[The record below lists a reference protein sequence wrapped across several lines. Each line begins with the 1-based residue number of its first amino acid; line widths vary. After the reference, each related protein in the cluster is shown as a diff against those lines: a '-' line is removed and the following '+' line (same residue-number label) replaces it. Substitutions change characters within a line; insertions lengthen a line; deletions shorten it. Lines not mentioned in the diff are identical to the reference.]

1 MPIRINLLAE
11 AQAAEELRRKDPV
24 KRAIWVGGFC
34 ISLVL
39 LWMLKLQ
46 LDVYFSVTEY
56 NRVEKRFEEINSKYA
71 AITNN
76 LIKTTAVDQK
86 LAALETLS
94 TNRFLWAP
102 LLNTLQK
109 TMVDDIQI
117 LKVSAEQTHTK
128 QEPRVLGSGASKINI
143 PGGVVEN
150 ITLNLAAKDSS
161 PNQQGYIRYKESLSN
176 CEYFLKHLQRRNG
189 FVLDGTLS
197 QASVDPSDP
206 TKQFV
211 TFALVSHF
219 PEGPA
224 R

>member
-24 KRAIWVGGFC
+24 KRAIWVASFC
-34 ISLVL
+34 VCLVL

-46 LDVYFSVTEY
+46 LDVYFSVSEY
-56 NRVEKRFEEINSKYA
+56 TRVEKRFEEINAKYA
-71 AITNN
+71 LVTTN
-76 LIKTTAVDQK
+76 LVKTAAVDQK
-86 LAALETLS
+86 LAALDQLS
-94 TNRFLWAP
+94 TNRFFWAP
-102 LLNTLQK
+102 LLNALQK
-109 TMVDDIQI
+109 TMVDNIQVLRI
-117 LKVSAEQTHTK
+117 DGEQTHVK
-128 QEPRVLGSGASKINI
+128 QEPRVIGSGASKVTI

-150 ITLNLAAKDSS
+150 ITLNISAKDST
-161 PNQQGYIRYKESLSN
+161 PNQQGYVRYKESLSN
-176 CEYFLKHLQRRNG
+176 SEYFLKHLQRRNG

-197 QASVDPSDP
+197 QPVADPSDP
-206 TKQFV
+206 NQRFV

>member
-1 MPIRINLLAE
+1 MPIKINLLAE
-11 AQAAEELRRKDPV
+11 AHAAEELRRKDPV
-24 KRAIWVGGFC
+24 KRAIWVASFC
-34 ISLVL
+34 VCVVL

-46 LDVYFSVTEY
+46 LDVHFSVTDY
-56 NRVEKRFEEINSKYA
+56 NRIEKQFEDISSKYA
-71 AITNN
+71 AVTNN
-76 LIKTTAVDQK
+76 LLKTTAVDQR
-86 LAALETLS
+86 LAALDQLT

-109 TMVDDIQI
+109 TMVDDVQ
-117 LKVSAEQTHTK
+117 LTRLSSDQRYVKT
-128 QEPRVLGSGASKINI
+128 EPRPLAGGSGKTTAA
-143 PGGVVEN
+143 GGAVESISLF
-150 ITLNLAAKDSS
+150 ITAKDTT

-176 CEYFLKHLQRRNG
+176 CDYFLKHLKRRNG

-197 QASVDPSDP
+197 QPAIDPSNP
-206 TKQFV
+206 NKQFV

>member
-1 MPIRINLLAE
+1 LAE

-24 KRAIWVGGFC
+24 KRAIWVAGFGVC
-34 ISLVL
+34 LVL

-46 LDVYFSVTEY
+46 LDVYFSVSEY

-71 AITNN
+71 AVTNN
-76 LIKTTAVDQK
+76 LIRTTAVDQK
-86 LAALETLS
+86 LAALDTLS

-109 TMVDDIQI
+109 TMVDDIQ
-117 LKVSAEQTHTK
+117 LLRLSAEETHTK
-128 QEPRVLGSGASKINI
+128 QEPRTLGSGTSKVTL

-150 ITLNLAAKDSS
+150 ITLNIAAKDSS

-176 CEYFLKHLQRRNG
+176 CEYFLKRLQRRNG

-197 QASVDPSDP
+197 QPSPDPSDP
-206 TKQFV
+206 SKQFV

>member
-1 MPIRINLLAE
+1 
-11 AQAAEELRRKDPV
+11 
-24 KRAIWVGGFC
+24 
-34 ISLVL
+34 
-39 LWMLKLQ
+39 MLKLQ
-46 LDVYFSVTEY
+46 LDVYFSLAEY
-56 NRVEKRFEEINSKYA
+56 SRVEKRFEEINSKYA
-71 AITNN
+71 AVTNN

-86 LAALETLS
+86 LAALDTLS

-117 LKVSAEQTHTK
+117 LKVSGEQTHTK
-128 QEPRVLGSGASKINI
+128 QESRVLGSGSSKVII
-143 PGGVVEN
+143 PGGVVES
-150 ITLNLAAKDSS
+150 ITLNLMAKDSS

-206 TKQFV
+206 IKQFV